1 MYATPL
7 MNLENILFSEI
18 GQSQENS
25 VCFLSGMIPFIGK
38 STKTENKLV
47 VALGWEGWEISRERG
62 GWGVTPR
69 GYRILWGGDDEKLIV
84 MSIVNTI
91 ELYTLNE

>member
-7 MNLENILFSEI
+7 MNLENIMFSEI
-18 GQSQENS
+18 GQSQEDS

-47 VALGWEGWEISRERG
+47 VALGWEGWEISREQG
-62 GWGVTPR
+62 AWGVTPH

>member
-7 MNLENILFSEI
+7 MNLENIMFSEI
-18 GQSQENS
+18 GQSQEDS

-47 VALGWEGWEISRERG
+47 VALGWEGWEISREQG
-62 GWGVTPR
+62 AW
-69 GYRILWGGDDEKLIV
+69 
-84 MSIVNTI
+84 
-91 ELYTLNE
+91 